1 MGKIKFGVWTLM
13 ILGIFVVTLA
23 FQFSCK
29 VKKEKKE
36 EIGPIAGYEVAPD
49 IQERL
54 DQYAPIEITY
64 DENILN
70 EEQKKVLEKLILAA
84 KQVDP
89 IFWKQASHRGPEIR
103 EAFKESSHPRA
114 DDYLHYLNINFGPY
128 DRLAENEPFIGTQP
142 KPPGAG
148 FYPPDLTKGSFQGY
162 VDGHPQKKEALESH
176 YTIIK
181 RENDSLI
188 PVPYNEEYREHLEPV
203 ADYLKEAAQITSN
216 SSLKQYLN
224 QRAVDL
230 LQNDYYRSDV
240 LWIDLKDNLV
250 EIVIGPF
257 EVYEDKLMGLKAAYE
272 SFVYINDFE
281 EMRKIQGYLNY
292 LGVMQEKLPVEEKYK
307 EQEVVGLK
315 SPLNVVNEVYAAG
328 DTKAGVQ
335 TLAFVLPNDE
345 RVRQEKGTKKVF
357 LKNIMEAKF
366 EKILLPISKKVLRE
380 EDAGFVSFY
389 AYFTQV
395 ILHEISHALGVN
407 YVLFPDGSRTP
418 VNKALKEHYS
428 PIEEC
433 KADIV
438 GLYNVPLLMDEGW
451 IPKEKE
457 KDIYSTYLAGMFRS
471 LRFGAHEAHGMATLI
486 QLNFHLENGAFLYD
500 EEAGKY
506 RVDMDKI
513 KDSVEELAQKVL
525 ILEGDGDYGKVAEF
539 LSQYG
544 TLSDEVKQT
553 LSQLEDI
560 PVDIEPVF
568 QED

>member
-1 MGKIKFGVWTLM
+1 MGKRKFCVLTLM
-13 ILGIFVVTLA
+13 ILGVFIMTLA
-23 FQFSCK
+23 FNFSCK
-29 VKKEKKE
+29 TKKEKEE
-36 EIGPIAGYEVAPD
+36 EIGTIAGYEVVPD
-49 IQERL
+49 IEERL
-54 DQYAPIEITY
+54 AQYAPTEITY
-64 DENILN
+64 DENLLN
-70 EEQKKVLEKLILAA
+70 EEQKKVLEKLVMAA
-84 KQVDP
+84 QKVDP
-89 IFWKQASHRGPEIR
+89 IFWKQASRRGLEFR
-103 EAFKESSHPRA
+103 DAFKEASHPRA
-114 DDYLHYLNINFGPY
+114 GDYLHYLNINFGPY

-148 FYPPDLTKGSFQGY
+148 FYPPDLTQGGFQGY
-162 VDGHPQKKEALESH
+162 IDGHPQKKEALESH
-176 YTIIK
+176 YTVVK

-188 PVPYNEEYREHLEPV
+188 PVPYNEEYRKDLEPI
-203 ADYLKEAAQITSN
+203 AGYLKEAAQITSN
-216 SSLKQYLN
+216 SSLEQYLN

-230 LQNDYYRSDV
+230 LQNDYYRSDC
-240 LWIDLKDNLV
+240 LWIDLEDNLV

-281 EMRKIQGYLNY
+281 EMRKIEGYLDY
-292 LGVMQEKLPVEEKYK
+292 LGIMQENLPVEEKYK
-307 EQEVVGLK
+307 EPEVVGLE
-315 SPLNVVNEVYAAG
+315 SPLNVVNEVYVAG

-345 RVRQEKGTKKVF
+345 KVRQEKGTKKVF

-366 EKILLPISKKVLRE
+366 EKILVPISQKILTE
-380 EDAGFVSFY
+380 EDSGFVSFY

-407 YVLFPDGSRTP
+407 YVMFPDGSRTP

-451 IPKEKE
+451 IPEEKE

-471 LRFGAHEAHGMATLI
+471 LRFGAHEAHGLATLI
-486 QLNFHLENGAFLYD
+486 QLNFHLENGAFLYN
-500 EEAGKY
+500 EETGKY

-513 KDSVEELAQKVL
+513 KDSVEQLAQKVL
-525 ILEGDGDYGKVAEF
+525 ILEGDGDYEKAGEF
-539 LSQYG
+539 LSKYG

-553 LSQLEDI
+553 LSRLEDI

-568 QED
+568 QQD